1 MSIPIGG
8 TTDSR
13 FKPVRT
19 IFEKNFAEE
28 GEIGAAVTVYLHGE
42 KVVDLWGGSADR
54 DNSVDW
60 REDTICGYYST
71 GKPLVG
77 VSLLGLMDEGRIELD
92 DPVADVWPEFCA
104 AGKEKITYRQILCHQ
119 AGLSSVRKRLP
130 EGAMLNW
137 KLMVKELGSQKPW
150 WEPGSRHVY
159 HTNTYGYLVGEPIR
173 RITGLSPGEF
183 LQKTI
188 SGPLQE
194 ELYFGVPDSAL
205 ERVATLYMEGAESA
219 PDVSFLDQP
228 MPEEERMLKHGVF
241 NPSGFSSL
249 GVLNTRAW
257 RQAQIP
263 STNGHGTARGIGHLY
278 SILASGGSTEEISL
292 ISSALLTEATTLQS
306 RGYCPALERDVDFGL
321 GFQLTRPDRP
331 LGRNPGSFGHFG
343 TGGSLGFADPIAGI
357 GFGYVMNYIKPRW
370 QNSRNRALMEAV
382 YDCL

>member
-8 TTDSR
+8 FADSK

-19 IFEKNFAEE
+19 VFERNFAAE
-28 GEIGAAVTVYLHGE
+28 GEIGAALTVYLHGV
-42 KVVDLWGGSADR
+42 KVIDLWGGFADQ
-54 DNSVDW
+54 NTSSEW
-60 REDTICGYYST
+60 QEDTICGYYST
-71 GKPLVG
+71 GKPLIAL
-77 VSLLGLMDEGRIELD
+77 SLLGLIDEGRIELD
-92 DPVADVWPEFCA
+92 DPIVDVWPEFGT
-104 AGKEKITYRQILCHQ
+104 AGKDKITYRQLLCHR

-130 EGAMLNW
+130 EGAMLDW
-137 KLMVKELGSQKPW
+137 VLMVKELESQKPW

-173 RITGLSPGEF
+173 RMTGMGPGEY

-194 ELYFGVPDSAL
+194 ELYTGVPDGAL
-205 ERVATLYMEGAESA
+205 ARVATLYMEGAESP
-219 PDVSFLDQP
+219 PDISLLDQP
-228 MPEEERMLKHGVF
+228 MTEEERMLKHGVF

-263 STNGHGTARGIGHLY
+263 STNGHGTARGIAHLY

-292 ISSALLTEATTLQS
+292 ISSALLSEATALQS
-306 RGYCPALERDVDFGL
+306 RGYCPALEREVDFGL

-343 TGGSLGFADPIAGI
+343 TGGSLGYADPVAGI
-357 GFGYVMNYIKPRW
+357 GFGYVMNCIKPKW